1 MKKNL
6 LRIEDA
12 VGKALSHDV
21 TKITRLGKFKGTLFK
36 KGHIIQ
42 ERDLDELRRIGR
54 RYVYTLEIEEGELHE
69 EEGARRLASTISG
82 SNVKILEPNEGSVP
96 LLAAQD
102 GILKVNVEGL
112 ERINEIE
119 GLGVATQHTDRYVKS
134 GEKIAVAKIFP
145 LIIEEAKI
153 QKASE
158 ICRDSGPIINV
169 APLRRNRV
177 GLIITGNEVY
187 NGIVEDEFAPVMKKK
202 IENLGS
208 KVEKTVY
215 APDDIKKIV
224 DEISKMKVEKMDL
237 IILTGGMAVDP
248 DDVTLRSAL
257 EAKASIEK
265 YGAPVQPGFMFMISY
280 LDNTPLIG
288 VPACAMY
295 YETTILDLVLP
306 RILSG
311 EKLTRKDILALAH
324 GGLCLR
330 CKECAYPICPFGRG

>member
-21 TKITRLGKFKGTLFK
+21 TKITKLGKFKGTLFK

-42 ERDLDELRRIGR
+42 KRDLDELRRIGR
-54 RYVYTLEIEEGELHE
+54 RYVYTLEIEAGELHE
-69 EEGARRLASTISG
+69 EEGARRLASIISG
-82 SNVKILEPNEGSVP
+82 TNVRILEPNEGGVA
-96 LLAAQD
+96 LLAAED
-102 GILKVNVEGL
+102 GILKVDVDRL

-134 GEKIAVAKIFP
+134 GEKIAVAKVFP
-145 LIIEEAKI
+145 LIIGEKEI
-153 QKASE
+153 QKASQ
-158 ICRDSGPIINV
+158 ICQESGPIINV
-169 APLRRNRV
+169 APLRKSRV
-177 GLIITGNEVY
+177 GLIITGNEIY
-187 NGIVEDEFAPVMKKK
+187 NGIIKDEFAPVMKKK

-208 KVEKTVY
+208 TVEKVVY
-215 APDDIKKIV
+215 APDDTVKIV
-224 DEISKMKVEKMDL
+224 DEISKMRGEKMDL

-265 YGAPVQPGFMFMISY
+265 YGAPVQPGFMFMMSY
-280 LDNTPLIG
+280 LDDLPLLG

-311 EKLTRKDILALAH
+311 EKLTRKDILVLAH

-330 CKECAYPICPFGRG
+330 CEKCSYPVCPFGRG